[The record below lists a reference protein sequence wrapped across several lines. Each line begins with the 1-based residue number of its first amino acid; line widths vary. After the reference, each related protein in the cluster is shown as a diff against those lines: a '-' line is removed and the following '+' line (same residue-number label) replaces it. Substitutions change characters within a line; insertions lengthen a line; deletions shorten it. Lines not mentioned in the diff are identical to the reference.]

1 MTSIR
6 AAAPLVLLLLS
17 SCVLGPDQKAPEIA
31 LPAKFKEGGVKSN
44 GDVSQQAWWTAFRD
58 RRLDNY
64 IQQGVNQNLSILQAL
79 ERINQAQAQVTISGA
94 GALPSLTL
102 SAQEQR
108 SGVKGYRGTPVQTP
122 PSTTVGASID
132 ASWFLDLFGRYR
144 RAKEGALADLD
155 AAYANVDVARLSLLS
170 SVAGAYIDARYF
182 QQRIALAQ
190 QDVKSRRE
198 TLDLTKLQLQAGAAS
213 RLDVVQAE
221 GLVNTSIAQIPG
233 FETQFR
239 QAAHRISTLLG
250 LPASS
255 LVDELQRGASQPVAR
270 VNVTTGVPADLIRN
284 RPDIRA
290 AERQLASATA
300 RIGVAEAQLYPSISL
315 GGSISP
321 SYARF
326 VGGSDTHRV
335 SWAFGPTLN
344 LPIFDG
350 GQLRANLS
358 ASESAAREAYLA
370 WKQTVLNGVQEV
382 ENALAAVQR
391 DGRTVSALRNTVN
404 SYQEALQLAT
414 ASYRDGASSLLDVLD
429 AQRQVS
435 TAKASLA
442 QAIQQQAQDYVSLN
456 VALGGGYSWGAVP
469 QKGPTVVA
477 AAARSAKA
485 Q

>member
-6 AAAPLVLLLLS
+6 AAAPLVMLLLS
-17 SCVLGPDQKAPEIA
+17 SCVLGPDHKAPEIA
-31 LPAKFKEGGVKSN
+31 LPAKFKEGSASSN
-44 GDVSQQAWWTAFRD
+44 GNIAQEAWWTAFRD
-58 RRLDNY
+58 RRLDGY
-64 IQQGVNQNLSILQAL
+64 IQKGLDQNLSVLQAL
-79 ERINQAQAQVTISGA
+79 ERITQAEASVTANAA
-94 GALPSLTL
+94 GGLPNLTF

-108 SGVKGYRGTPVQTP
+108 SGTKGYKGTQVSSP
-122 PSTTVGASID
+122 PSTAVAVSLD
-132 ASWFLDLFGRYR
+132 ASWFIDLFGRYR
-144 RAKEGALADLD
+144 RAKESALASLD

-170 SVAGAYIDARYF
+170 SVAGAYIDARYY

-198 TLDLTKLQLQAGAAS
+198 TLDLTQLQLQAGAAS

-239 QAAHRISTLLG
+239 QAAHRIATLLG
-250 LPASS
+250 MPASS
-255 LVDELQRGASQPVAR
+255 LVDELQRSGAQPVAR
-270 VNVTTGVPADLIRN
+270 FNIQAGVPADLIRN

-290 AERQLASATA
+290 AERQLAAATA
-300 RIGVAEAQLYPSISL
+300 NIGVAESQLYPSISL
-315 GGSISP
+315 GGSITP
-321 SYARF
+321 AYTKF
-326 VGGSDTHRV
+326 VGGSDAHRI
-335 SWAFGPTLN
+335 SWSFGPTLN

-358 ASESAAREAYLA
+358 SAESQAREAYLA
-370 WKQTVLNGVQEV
+370 WKSTVLTGIQEV

-391 DGRTVSALRNTVN
+391 DGRTVAALRNTVK

-435 TAKASLA
+435 NAQASLA
-442 QAIQQQAQDYVSLN
+442 QAIQQQAQDYVALN
-456 VALGGGYSWGAVP
+456 VALGGGYAWGTST
-469 QKGPTVVA
+469 QKGPTIVA
-477 AAARSAKA
+477 AAKAAKA